1 MLYTLWVCQ
10 RNVQHRRRGAIWVY
24 FILSHHY
31 NHSNYRHHAVLS
43 LLGGFLCTHSQPSAS
58 FCDHLNLM
66 SIKRHSQPLLSHLKC
81 SLYFQSNIQARFLL
95 HAASFSG
102 CFCGLS
108 FLFSPYF
115 PGYVSFTN
123 LMFHFYLPCELV
135 SMLGLSLT
143 PWVMCHLLAVGTSG
157 SWNQGSGYDL

>member
-1 MLYTLWVCQ
+1 MYSQ
-10 RNVQHRRRGAIWVY
+10 
-24 FILSHHY
+24 
-31 NHSNYRHHAVLS
+31 
-43 LLGGFLCTHSQPSAS
+43 SQPSAS

-81 SLYFQSNIQARFLL
+81 SLYFQSNSQAKFLL

-115 PGYVSFTN
+115 PGHVSFTN

-135 SMLGLSLT
+135 STLGLSLT